1 MFILSLPLSNVSV
14 PHSIMMTRKK
24 LIKQSQ
30 LTNFEVSPSQNSLQN
45 PLSSESITPYAFLNP
60 TAKIHSSTIDFAKFF
75 LDPLAFTLNDCKSTR
90 QHLNKKRKR
99 PGIDEDSVNQ
109 ALQLEQLYV
118 RGFTPD
124 QIWEQAIRILDLT
137 GKGIQH
143 DYTQSSKY
151 RRNVLAKT
159 QATLPKFNDT
169 IGDTRELQVNDS
181 VGSTDGFTDKSSI
194 SSAEVAHME
203 PARKSENSVPDSLIS
218 HSIDEAADE
227 TASSEGTRD
236 HRHDHYT
243 QDRYGLNDGFFS
255 IDDFNK
261 QTELFEKHDAKGG
274 PNDFESDYEEIDW
287 HTDPLNGENAMSAT
301 NAHSLSD
308 SSDPSAGN
316 NTSDSS
322 DEEGP
327 TFDNAYLDKI
337 SEADDHE
344 PANDDHG
351 EATNFS
357 MTGEKY
363 PDFFGPLVDPT
374 HNSSSYEPGEPVI
387 ENDVHRAA
395 ADVRRDL
402 FDDEMSVE
410 DASDGVD
417 VDYSKTQHS
426 SHDKRRARIADEIR
440 RLEAANVSKKEW
452 MLGGEARAVE
462 RPMNSL
468 IEEDLDFERIGKSVS
483 VPTNEM
489 SEDIEEL
496 IKRRIVVNE
505 FDEVNRRY
513 PGVSDG
519 ENVRRG
525 RFELDDTKPKQSLTE
540 LYESD
545 HLRATDPNY
554 IDPQNQ
560 KLKRAHNEVTG
571 LWREISAQLDTLS
584 SYHFKPKTLQ
594 PDINVLT
601 DVATITMEDARPT
614 MDGIHGGSASLA
626 PQEIYTPTDSQVA
639 GELVLK
645 NGVPIAKEEMT
656 REAKVKLR
664 RQHKKQ
670 MKAHGEPIER
680 QSGGVTEKQKLV
692 SDLKNRGVK
701 VIDNQGEITD
711 VQGNKVGKQTLSGGD
726 NLKL

>member
-1 MFILSLPLSNVSV
+1 MVG
-14 PHSIMMTRKK
+14 KK
-24 LIKQSQ
+24 QIKQSH
-30 LTNFEVSPSQNSLQN
+30 LTNSEVSPSQNSLQS
-45 PLSSESITPYAFLNP
+45 PFGSESITPCAFLNP
-60 TAKIHSSTIDFAKFF
+60 TARIHSSTVDFAKYF
-75 LDPLAFTLNDCKSTR
+75 LDPLAFTLNDCKPTS
-90 QHLNKKRKR
+90 QYLNKKRKR
-99 PGIDEDSVNQ
+99 PGIDEDSVNR
-109 ALQLEQLYV
+109 ALHLEQLYV
-118 RGFTPD
+118 TGFTPE
-124 QIWEQAIRILDLT
+124 QIWEQAIRILDST

-143 DYTQSSKY
+143 DYTEISKY
-151 RRNVLAKT
+151 SRNVLAKT
-159 QATLPKFNDT
+159 QATLPNFNNT
-169 IGDTRELQVNDS
+169 IDDTRELQLNES
-181 VGSTDGFTDKSSI
+181 VGSIDGFTDKSSI
-194 SSAEVAHME
+194 SSAEVAHLE
-203 PARKSENSVPDSLIS
+203 PAGNSENPGPKSIIS

-227 TASSEGTRD
+227 TASPEGTRER
-236 HRHDHYT
+236 RHDHYT

-261 QTELFEKHDAKGG
+261 QSEFFERHDAKGG
-274 PNDFESDYEEIDW
+274 PNDSESDYEEIDW
-287 HTDPLNGENAMSAT
+287 HTDPLNGEKAISAA
-301 NAHSLSD
+301 NAHSLSY

-316 NTSDSS
+316 STSDSS

-327 TFDNAYLDKI
+327 TFGNAHLDEI
-337 SEADDHE
+337 SEANDHE
-344 PANDDHG
+344 SANDDHG
-351 EATNFS
+351 EATNLS

-363 PDFFGPLVDPT
+363 SDFFSPSSVDST
-374 HNSSSYEPGEPVI
+374 HKLSSFESGEPVT
-387 ENDVHRAA
+387 ENDVQRAA

-410 DASDGVD
+410 DASDAAD
-417 VDYSKTQHS
+417 FDYNKTQHS
-426 SHDKRRARIADEIR
+426 AHEKRRARIADEIR
-440 RLEAANVSKKEW
+440 RLEAANVSKKAW
-452 MLGGEARAVE
+452 MLGGEARAAE

-483 VPTNEM
+483 VPTNEV
-489 SEDIEEL
+489 SEGIEEL
-496 IKRRIVVNE
+496 IKRRIVSKE

-519 ENVRRG
+519 ETVRRG

-554 IDPQNQ
+554 IDPKNQ
-560 KLKRAHNEVTG
+560 KLRQVHNEVTG
-571 LWREISAQLDTLS
+571 LWKEISTQLDTLS
-584 SYHFKPKTLQ
+584 SYHFKPKALQ
-594 PDINVLT
+594 ADINVLT

-626 PQEIYTPTDSQVA
+626 PQEIYTPTDGQVA

-645 NGVPIAKEEMT
+645 NGVPMAKEEMT
-656 REAKVKLR
+656 RDAKVKLR

-670 MKAHGEPIER
+670 KKAHGEPIKR
-680 QSGGVTEKQKLV
+680 QSGEATEKQRLV

-701 VIDNQGEITD
+701 VIGKQGEITD